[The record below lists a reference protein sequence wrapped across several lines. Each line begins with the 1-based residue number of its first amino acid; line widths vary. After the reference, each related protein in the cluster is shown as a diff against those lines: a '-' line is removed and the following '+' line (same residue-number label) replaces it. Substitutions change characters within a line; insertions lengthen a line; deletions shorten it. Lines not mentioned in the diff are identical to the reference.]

1 MARFLFNCTDDI
13 ALPAAYGLIDEAKKY
28 VDKIKSIDVDDNAD
42 VKEAFMQVLRN
53 MLVKYPKETS
63 KMLSRLWILDQGETA
78 PNAFETL
85 GTLFS
90 NEVAIN
96 FFTSVVPS
104 ILSLSSAVSSRR
116 K

>member
-1 MARFLFNCTDDI
+1 MAQFLFNCSDDI

-28 VDKIKSIDVDDNAD
+28 VDKIKSIDVGSNDRT
-42 VKEAFMQVLRN
+42 EAFMQVLRN
-53 MLVKYPKETS
+53 MLVKYPSETS

-104 ILSLSSAVSSRR
+104 ILSLSSAVSP
-116 K
+116 KQK